1 MKNDKHHFFIPLQ
14 SIDPLTL
21 LSTMLAP
28 ELSIFVGVT
37 INQSGKVLPGW
48 KDHHIGGTIFT
59 WKRIRDGKTLQEI
72 VNSADAELSEEQ
84 IFNLIKSGQI

>member
-1 MKNDKHHFFIPLQ
+1 MI
-14 SIDPLTL
+14 
-21 LSTMLAP
+21 AP
-28 ELSIFVGVT
+28 ELLKFVGVT

-59 WKRIRDGKTLQEI
+59 WKRIRDGKTLEEI
-72 VNSADAELSEEQ
+72 FETADDELSEEQ